1 MFTAWNLLS
10 KMIRLILLFV
20 AVTVTVV
27 AEESTLEKF
36 GALVIPIHQGT
47 EDLFVNIPAH
57 TWAETEEQREY
68 LDDGYFIKAMKELHG
83 KPVRRIQMRKSRITD
98 SGLDALAQ
106 FPNLKKL
113 EISNSKITDEG
124 IKKIVA
130 FCPQLVYLNV
140 WGITNITD
148 KSLIHLRDL
157 WTLENLYLF
166 GTSVTWD
173 ETNKYRGVMQ
183 AMAANEDLTIY
194 LGSTNPTLYAFSDEK
209 HWKATYQKNVALG
222 RIDPNHVDKYPQS
235 KTEVVNEKKYEEDLA
250 KEATEPI
257 LKDDETP

>member
-1 MFTAWNLLS
+1 MKNYITLSLLT
-10 KMIRLILLFV
+10 LITITSF
-20 AVTVTVV
+20 

-36 GALVIPIHQGT
+36 GALVIRLHQGT
-47 EDLFVNIPAH
+47 ESLFVGINNH
-57 TWAETEEQREY
+57 TWAETEEKREY
-68 LDDGYFIKAMKELHG
+68 LDDGYFVKAMKELHG
-83 KPVRRIQMRKSRITD
+83 KPVHRIQMRKSRITD

-157 WTLENLYLF
+157 WALKDLYLF
-166 GTSVTWD
+166 GTSVTWNAA
-173 ETNKYRGVMQ
+173 NKHRGVMQ

-194 LGSTNPTLYAFSDEK
+194 LGNKNPTLYAFSNEE
-209 HWKATYQKNVALG
+209 HWKATYQKNVKIGILDEA
-222 RIDPNHVDKYPQS
+222 
-235 KTEVVNEKKYEEDLA
+235 EVLKKHGQIATNNVVTNKKYEDNE
-250 KEATEPI
+250 
-257 LKDDETP
+257 ETP

>member
-1 MFTAWNLLS
+1 
-10 KMIRLILLFV
+10 
-20 AVTVTVV
+20 
-27 AEESTLEKF
+27 
-36 GALVIPIHQGT
+36 
-47 EDLFVNIPAH
+47 
-57 TWAETEEQREY
+57 
-68 LDDGYFIKAMKELHG
+68 MKELYG
-83 KPVRRIQMRKSRITD
+83 KPVHRIQMRKSRITD
-98 SGLDALAQ
+98 SGLDVLAQ

-157 WTLENLYLF
+157 WTLESLYLF

-173 ETNKYRGVMQ
+173 AANKHRGIME

-194 LGSTNPTLYAFSDEK
+194 LGSKKPTLYAFSNEE
-209 HWKATYQKNVALG
+209 HWKATYQKNVELG
-222 RIDPNHVDKYPQS
+222 KIDPNFVDKYPQA
-235 KTEVVNEKKYEEDLA
+235 KAEIDNKKEYEE
-250 KEATEPI
+250 
-257 LKDDETP
+257 TP

>member
-1 MFTAWNLLS
+1 
-10 KMIRLILLFV
+10 
-20 AVTVTVV
+20 
-27 AEESTLEKF
+27 
-36 GALVIPIHQGT
+36 
-47 EDLFVNIPAH
+47 
-57 TWAETEEQREY
+57 
-68 LDDGYFIKAMKELHG
+68 MKELHG
-83 KPVRRIQMRKSRITD
+83 KPIRRLQMRKSRITD

-106 FPNLKKL
+106 FPHLKKL

-157 WTLENLYLF
+157 WTLKDSYLF

-173 ETNKYRGVMQ
+173 AANKHRGIMQ
-183 AMAANEDLTIY
+183 SMAAQEDLTIY
-194 LGSTNPTLYAFSDEK
+194 LGSRNPTLYAFSNEE

-222 RIDPNHVDKYPQS
+222 KIDPNHVDKYPPVEA
-235 KTEVVNEKKYEEDLA
+235 EVDPDKEYEE
-250 KEATEPI
+250 
-257 LKDDETP
+257 TP

>member
-1 MFTAWNLLS
+1 MKNYITLSLLT
-10 KMIRLILLFV
+10 LITITSF
-20 AVTVTVV
+20 

-36 GALVIPIHQGT
+36 GALVIRLHQGT
-47 EDLFVNIPAH
+47 ESLFVGINNH
-57 TWAETEEQREY
+57 TWAETEEKREY
-68 LDDGYFIKAMKELHG
+68 LDDGYFVKAMKELHG
-83 KPVRRIQMRKSRITD
+83 KPVHRIQMRKSRITD

-157 WTLENLYLF
+157 WALKDLSLF

-173 ETNKYRGVMQ
+173 AANKHRGVMQ

-194 LGSTNPTLYAFSDEK
+194 LGNKNPTLYAFSNEE
-209 HWKATYQKNVALG
+209 HWKATYQKNVKIGILDEA
-222 RIDPNHVDKYPQS
+222 
-235 KTEVVNEKKYEEDLA
+235 EVLKKHGQIATNNVVTNKKYEDNE
-250 KEATEPI
+250 
-257 LKDDETP
+257 ETP

>member
-1 MFTAWNLLS
+1 MKHIILSLL
-10 KMIRLILLFV
+10 V
-20 AVTVTVV
+20 ATSVV

-36 GALVIPIHQGT
+36 GALVIRLHQGT
-47 EDLFVNIPAH
+47 EDLFVNINSH

-68 LDDGYFIKAMKELHG
+68 LDDGYFVKAMKELQG

-98 SGLDALAQ
+98 SGLDVLAQ

-113 EISNSKITDEG
+113 EISNSNITDEG
-124 IKKIVA
+124 IKKIVS

-173 ETNKYRGVMQ
+173 AANKHRGIME

-194 LGSTNPTLYAFSDEK
+194 LGSKKPTLYAFSNEE
-209 HWKATYQKNVALG
+209 HWKATYQQNVELG
-222 RIDPNHVDKYPQS
+222 RIDPNYVDKYPPIES
-235 KTEVVNEKKYEEDLA
+235 ESDPDKEYEE
-250 KEATEPI
+250 
-257 LKDDETP
+257 TP

>member
-1 MFTAWNLLS
+1 MFIKIYLKNS
-10 KMIRLILLFV
+10 NNMKKYIILLLLALITMTSF
-20 AVTVTVV
+20 
-27 AEESTLEKF
+27 AEEGTLEKF
-36 GALVIPIHQGT
+36 GALVIRIHQGT
-47 EDLFVNIPAH
+47 ENLLVNIPAH

-68 LDDGYFIKAMKELHG
+68 LDDGYFVKAMKELYG
-83 KPVRRIQMRKSRITD
+83 KPVHRIQMRKSRITD
-98 SGLDALAQ
+98 SGLDVLAQ

-157 WTLENLYLF
+157 WTLESLYLF

-173 ETNKYRGVMQ
+173 AANKHRGIME

-194 LGSTNPTLYAFSDEK
+194 LGSKNPTLYAFSNEE
-209 HWKATYQKNVALG
+209 HWKATYQKNVELG
-222 RIDPNHVDKYPQS
+222 KIDPNFVDKYPQA
-235 KTEVVNEKKYEEDLA
+235 KAEIDNKKEYEE
-250 KEATEPI
+250 
-257 LKDDETP
+257 TP

>member
-1 MFTAWNLLS
+1 MKYILSLL
-10 KMIRLILLFV
+10 V
-20 AVTVTVV
+20 ATSVV

-36 GALVIPIHQGT
+36 GALVIPLHQGT
-47 EDLFVNIPAH
+47 EDLFVNVNSH

-68 LDDGYFIKAMKELHG
+68 LDDGYFAKAMKELHG
-83 KPVRRIQMRKSRITD
+83 KPVCRLQMRKSRVTD
-98 SGLDALAQ
+98 SGLDVLAQ

-124 IKKIVA
+124 IKKIVMY
-130 FCPQLVYLNV
+130 CPQIEYLNI

-157 WTLENLYLF
+157 WTLKDLYLF

-173 ETNKYRGVMQ
+173 AANKHRGIMQ

-194 LGSTNPTLYAFSDEK
+194 LGSTNPTLYAFSNEE
-209 HWKATYQKNVALG
+209 HWKTTYQKNVALG
-222 RIDPNHVDKYPQS
+222 KIDPNHVDEYPPVEA
-235 KTEVVNEKKYEEDLA
+235 KLDPDKEYEE
-250 KEATEPI
+250 
-257 LKDDETP
+257 TP

>member
-1 MFTAWNLLS
+1 MFTIWNLLS

-36 GALVIPIHQGT
+36 GALVIQLHQGT
-47 EDLFVNIPAH
+47 EDLLVNIPAH
-57 TWAETEEQREY
+57 TWAEAEEKREY
-68 LDDGYFIKAMKELHG
+68 LDDGYFVKAMKELHG

-124 IKKIVA
+124 IKKIVMY
-130 FCPQLVYLNV
+130 CPQIEYLNV

-173 ETNKYRGVMQ
+173 AANKHRGIMQ
-183 AMAANEDLTIY
+183 SMAAQEDLTIY
-194 LGSTNPTLYAFSDEK
+194 LGSKHPTLYAFDNEE

-222 RIDPNHVDKYPQS
+222 KIDPNHVDKYPPV
-235 KTEVVNEKKYEEDLA
+235 KAELPDKEYEE
-250 KEATEPI
+250 
-257 LKDDETP
+257 TP

>member
-1 MFTAWNLLS
+1 MKHIILSLL
-10 KMIRLILLFV
+10 V
-20 AVTVTVV
+20 ATSVV

-36 GALVIPIHQGT
+36 GALVIRLHQGT
-47 EDLFVNIPAH
+47 EDLFVNVNSH

-68 LDDGYFIKAMKELHG
+68 LDDGYFVKAMKELNG
-83 KPVRRIQMRKSRITD
+83 KPVRRLQMRKSRVTD

-106 FPNLKKL
+106 FPRLKKL

-124 IKKIVA
+124 IKKIVMY
-130 FCPQLVYLNV
+130 CPQLEYLNV
-140 WGITNITD
+140 WGVAKITD

-157 WTLENLYLF
+157 WTLKDLYLF

-173 ETNKYRGVMQ
+173 AANKHRGIMQ

-194 LGSTNPTLYAFSDEK
+194 LGSTNPTLYAFSNEE

-235 KTEVVNEKKYEEDLA
+235 EAAVVNDKKYEDDLA
-250 KEATEPI
+250 KEATDPVLAELP
-257 LKDDETP
+257 DSEETP

>member
-1 MFTAWNLLS
+1 MKNYITLSLLT
-10 KMIRLILLFV
+10 LITITSF
-20 AVTVTVV
+20 

-36 GALVIPIHQGT
+36 GALVIRLHQGT
-47 EDLFVNIPAH
+47 ESLFVGINNH
-57 TWAETEEQREY
+57 TWAETEEKREY
-68 LDDGYFIKAMKELHG
+68 LDDGYFVKAMKELHG
-83 KPVRRIQMRKSRITD
+83 KPVHRIQMRKSRITD
-98 SGLDALAQ
+98 SGLDVLAQ

-157 WTLENLYLF
+157 WALKDLYLF
-166 GTSVTWD
+166 GTSVTWNAA
-173 ETNKYRGVMQ
+173 NKHRGVMQ

-194 LGSTNPTLYAFSDEK
+194 LGNKNPTLYAFSNEE
-209 HWKATYQKNVALG
+209 HWKATYQKNVELG
-222 RIDPNHVDKYPQS
+222 KIDPNFVDKYPQA
-235 KTEVVNEKKYEEDLA
+235 KAEADNKKEHE
-250 KEATEPI
+250 
-257 LKDDETP
+257 ETP

>member
-1 MFTAWNLLS
+1 MKHIILSLL
-10 KMIRLILLFV
+10 V
-20 AVTVTVV
+20 ATSVV

-36 GALVIPIHQGT
+36 GALVIRIHQGT
-47 EDLFVNIPAH
+47 ENLFVNIPAH

-68 LDDGYFIKAMKELHG
+68 LDDGYFVKAMKELQG
-83 KPVRRIQMRKSRITD
+83 KPVHRLQMLKSRITN

-113 EISNSKITDEG
+113 EISSSKITDEG
-124 IKKIVA
+124 VRKIVA

-157 WTLENLYLF
+157 WTLKDLYLF

-173 ETNKYRGVMQ
+173 AANKHRGVMQ
-183 AMAANEDLTIY
+183 AMAAQEDLTVY
-194 LGSTNPTLYAFSDEK
+194 LGSTHPTLYAFSNEE
-209 HWKATYQKNVALG
+209 HWKATYQNNVALG
-222 RIDPNHVDKYPQS
+222 KIDPNHVDKYPPVEA
-235 KTEVVNEKKYEEDLA
+235 EVDPDKEYEE
-250 KEATEPI
+250 
-257 LKDDETP
+257 TP

>member
-1 MFTAWNLLS
+1 MKHIILSLL
-10 KMIRLILLFV
+10 V
-20 AVTVTVV
+20 ATSVV

-36 GALVIPIHQGT
+36 GALVIRLHQGT
-47 EDLFVNIPAH
+47 ENLFVGINSH
-57 TWAETEEQREY
+57 TWAETEEKREY
-68 LDDGYFIKAMKELHG
+68 LDDGYFIKAMKELQG
-83 KPVRRIQMRKSRITD
+83 KPVHRLQMRKSRITD

-124 IKKIVA
+124 IKKIVMY
-130 FCPQLVYLNV
+130 CPQLVYLNV

-157 WTLENLYLF
+157 WTLKDLYLF

-173 ETNKYRGVMQ
+173 AANKHRGVMQ
-183 AMAANEDLTIY
+183 AMAAQEDLTVY
-194 LGSTNPTLYAFSDEK
+194 LGSTHPTLYAFSNEE

-222 RIDPNHVDKYPQS
+222 RIDPNYIDKYPAA
-235 KTEVVNEKKYEEDLA
+235 KAEIVNDKKYEDDLA
-250 KEATEPI
+250 KEATDPVLAESP
-257 LKDDETP
+257 DYEETP

>member
-1 MFTAWNLLS
+1 MIKYILALL
-10 KMIRLILLFV
+10 V
-20 AVTVTVV
+20 ATSVV

-36 GALVIPIHQGT
+36 GALVIRLHQGT
-47 EDLFVNIPAH
+47 EDLFVNINSH

-68 LDDGYFIKAMKELHG
+68 LNDGYFVKAMKELHG
-83 KPVRRIQMRKSRITD
+83 KPVRRLQMRKSRVTD

-106 FPNLKKL
+106 FPKLKRL

-124 IKKIVA
+124 IKKIVMY
-130 FCPQLVYLNV
+130 CPQLEYLNV
-140 WGITNITD
+140 WGVTNITD

-157 WTLENLYLF
+157 WTLKDLYLF

-173 ETNKYRGVMQ
+173 AANKHRGIMQ

-194 LGSTNPTLYAFSDEK
+194 LGNNKPTLYAFSDEE

-222 RIDPNHVDKYPQS
+222 KIDPNHVDKYPPVEA
-235 KTEVVNEKKYEEDLA
+235 EVDPDKEYEE
-250 KEATEPI
+250 
-257 LKDDETP
+257 TP

>member
-1 MFTAWNLLS
+1 MKHIILSLL
-10 KMIRLILLFV
+10 V
-20 AVTVTVV
+20 ATSVV

-36 GALVIPIHQGT
+36 GALVIRIHQGT
-47 EDLFVNIPAH
+47 ENLFVNIPAH

-68 LDDGYFIKAMKELHG
+68 LDDGYFVKAMKELHG
-83 KPVRRIQMRKSRITD
+83 KPVHRIQMRKSRVTD

-106 FPNLKKL
+106 FPHLKKL

-124 IKKIVA
+124 VKKIVA

-173 ETNKYRGVMQ
+173 AANKHRGIMQ
-183 AMAANEDLTIY
+183 SMAAQEDLTIY
-194 LGSTNPTLYAFSDEK
+194 LGSKKPTLYAFSNEE

-222 RIDPNHVDKYPQS
+222 KIDPNHVDKYPPVEA
-235 KTEVVNEKKYEEDLA
+235 EVGEKEYEEDLA
-250 KEATEPI
+250 KEATDPI
-257 LKDDETP
+257 LAEFPDDEETP

>member
-1 MFTAWNLLS
+1 MSTTWNPLS
-10 KMIRLILLFV
+10 KMIRFILLFV
-20 AVTVTVV
+20 AVTVA

-36 GALVIPIHQGT
+36 GSLVIRIHQGT
-47 EDLFVNIPAH
+47 ENLFVNIPAH

-68 LDDGYFIKAMKELHG
+68 LDDGYFVKAMKELHG
-83 KPVRRIQMRKSRITD
+83 KPVHRIQMRKSRITD

-140 WGITNITD
+140 WGITKITD
-148 KSLIHLRDL
+148 KSLIYLRDL

-173 ETNKYRGVMQ
+173 AANKHRGIMQ
-183 AMAANEDLTIY
+183 AMAAQESLTITM
-194 LGSTNPTLYAFSDEK
+194 SSKHPTLYAFSNEE
-209 HWKATYQKNVALG
+209 HWKATYQKNVELG
-222 RIDPNHVDKYPQS
+222 RIDPNHVDKYPPVEA
-235 KTEVVNEKKYEEDLA
+235 EVGEKEYEE
-250 KEATEPI
+250 
-257 LKDDETP
+257 TP

>member
-1 MFTAWNLLS
+1 
-10 KMIRLILLFV
+10 MIRLILLFV

-36 GALVIPIHQGT
+36 GALVIQLHQGT
-47 EDLFVNIPAH
+47 EDLLVNIPAH
-57 TWAETEEQREY
+57 TWAEAEEKREY
-68 LDDGYFIKAMKELHG
+68 LDDGYFVKAMKELHG

-124 IKKIVA
+124 IKKIVMY
-130 FCPQLVYLNV
+130 CPQIEYLNV

-173 ETNKYRGVMQ
+173 AANKHRGIMQ
-183 AMAANEDLTIY
+183 SMAAQEDLTIY
-194 LGSTNPTLYAFSDEK
+194 LGSKHPTLYAFDNEE

-222 RIDPNHVDKYPQS
+222 KIDPNHVDKYPPV
-235 KTEVVNEKKYEEDLA
+235 KAELPDKEYEE
-250 KEATEPI
+250 
-257 LKDDETP
+257 TP